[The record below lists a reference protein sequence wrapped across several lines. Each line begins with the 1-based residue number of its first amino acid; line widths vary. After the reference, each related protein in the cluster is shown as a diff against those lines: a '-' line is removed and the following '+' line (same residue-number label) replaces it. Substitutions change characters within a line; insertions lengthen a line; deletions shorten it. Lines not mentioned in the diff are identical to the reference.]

1 MSTSYI
7 HEGPVL
13 AAEDEESDAALL
25 QLAFTRAH
33 SPKKLVIV
41 RDGQQVLDYLN
52 GIEEFSDRGI
62 YPLPSV
68 LLLDIKLPRLG
79 GFEVLQWIR
88 ERPQFSGL
96 KIFVL
101 SSSTP
106 DSNIERARRMG
117 ASGLLIKPHGMQE
130 LIKLVK
136 TLTSDEPYSIEA
148 RKGGAGSPA
157 VLNKLHPAG

>member
-1 MSTSYI
+1 MSTSPI
-7 HEGPVL
+7 ECGPVL

-25 QLAFTRAH
+25 QLAFARAN

-52 GIEEFSDRGI
+52 GIREFSDRGI

-68 LLLDIKLPRLG
+68 LLLDLKLPHLG

-88 ERPQFSGL
+88 ERPQFADL
-96 KIFVL
+96 KIFIF

-106 DSNIERARRMG
+106 DSNIERALRMG
-117 ASGLLIKPHGMQE
+117 AAALLIKPHGMQE
-130 LIKLVK
+130 LIKVVK

-148 RKGGAGSPA
+148 RNGGAGSPA
-157 VLNKLHPAG
+157 ALNKLHPAG